1 MSKKI
6 LFCLT
11 FVAVTLL
18 SACGI
23 TEELEQAKATV
34 KQLKTTLTT
43 QEAHYNNLIENIS
56 DIPTAFEADL
66 LAVPETGRFA
76 DGEGLIFD
84 NLTERNELIS
94 HLTESNQAVIDSQK
108 ELKHIIKRNGADV
121 DNRQLALVSQSL
133 DIILGNYSSL
143 EVYTTLNE
151 LQVEEF
157 YGNLPTDDLDSK
169 LSILER
175 TYGSIEQVSEEA
187 IANIEYSLSL
197 VETFLS
203 EAPQNKERGQ

>member
-6 LFCLT
+6 LLCLSI
-11 FVAVTLL
+11 FAVMLL

-23 TEELEQAKATV
+23 TEELEQAKETI

-43 QEAHYNNLIENIS
+43 QEDHYINLIDNIGE
-56 DIPTAFEADL
+56 IPAAFEADL
-66 LAVPETGRFA
+66 IAVPETGRYA
-76 DGEGLIFD
+76 DGEGDIYD
-84 NLTERNELIS
+84 NLTERGELIS
-94 HLTESNQAVIDSQK
+94 QLADSDQAVIDSQK
-108 ELKHIIKRNGADV
+108 ELKHLIKRNGADV

-143 EVYTTLNE
+143 EVYTTLNK
-151 LQVEEF
+151 LQVDEF

-203 EAPQNKERGQ
+203 EAPKNKERAK